1 MNIELS
7 SNFAFL
13 PNLNGFEIV
22 AILFVVL
29 LLFGAKRLP
38 ELSRSMGKS
47 IREFKKATS
56 DVEKEINSSIEN
68 EPIKNQ
74 KLEKTKESDPLK
86 N

>member
-1 MNIELS
+1 
-7 SNFAFL
+7 
-13 PNLNGFEIV
+13 
-22 AILFVVL
+22 
-29 LLFGAKRLP
+29 
-38 ELSRSMGKS
+38 MGKS

>member
-1 MNIELS
+1 MNIELN

>member
-1 MNIELS
+1 LN